1 MMITLFIVYMNLSQS
16 KNASFVQKM
25 KSFRPVTMRKMSI
38 IPIIKQ
44 TTQQIGSALNTN
56 VITITPEEKRIPLT
70 PSTSLTPPAPTPT
83 VPTPTIPSPTTP
95 STIIKPPP
103 ETSLYEFTS
112 HTFTNA
118 GASGRIGPTLE
129 QTMSAYS
136 SIPWAKN
143 YITMTNNNGIQL
155 WTVPKTGI
163 YTIRALGG
171 SGNNLDQS
179 GGKGRDIETD
189 VVLIKGKVIKIL
201 VGQQGINIGGG
212 GGTFV
217 VIDNNKPLL
226 VAGGGGGGVNNFDN
240 TWKTVAQKRP
250 NVYVKNYYD
259 EPNSNAN
266 DKTNG
271 LKTKSSPEVTEYYKS
286 GDVDVNGNNG
296 SGGGASYGGSGGGG
310 FYKSGENAL
319 TQPPSPGFSTGGE
332 SFILG
337 GIGGNCNY
345 DDRMLGKTF
354 INSGGFGGGG
364 AGYYYTGG
372 GGGYSGG
379 GGGGEVQLSE
389 PIIGPG
395 GGGGSFSSTDMTDNG
410 ATNIGHGKVI
420 ITFKQTTSPTLSPTL
435 TNVSQETDLYQFTTH
450 TFTNAGVSGRLG
462 PIYTQIK
469 KEYSSIPWAL
479 DYITMN
485 NDDGIQ
491 LWTVPTTGKYTIRAF
506 GASGNVNLQYG
517 KGRDVQTT
525 VTLKKG
531 DIIRILVGQHG
542 SVTGGYGIWNS
553 GGGGGT
559 YVVTDNYEPIIIAG
573 GGGGSGSY
581 YDGIIKRIP
590 QINEKSNARGNI
602 NNDDGYGGNESI
614 FGGGGGGFYK
624 NGETGKNNISAS
636 STIEGGNSFINGGIG
651 GTVGTIIKC
660 DGGFGGGG
668 ACDAMKETMKDTIY
682 GGGGGGG
689 YAGGNSGS
697 SNNESNGIGGASYSS
712 TEMIDNGATN
722 IGHGKVIITLVT

>member
-1 MMITLFIVYMNLSQS
+1 
-16 KNASFVQKM
+16 
-25 KSFRPVTMRKMSI
+25 
-38 IPIIKQ
+38 
-44 TTQQIGSALNTN
+44 
-56 VITITPEEKRIPLT
+56 
-70 PSTSLTPPAPTPT
+70 
-83 VPTPTIPSPTTP
+83 
-95 STIIKPPP
+95 
-103 ETSLYEFTS
+103 
-112 HTFTNA
+112 
-118 GASGRIGPTLE
+118 
-129 QTMSAYS
+129 
-136 SIPWAKN
+136 
-143 YITMTNNNGIQL
+143 MTNNNGIQL

-240 TWKTVAQKRP
+240 TWTTVAQKRP

-271 LKTKSSPEVTEYYKS
+271 LKTKSSPEITEYYKS
-286 GDVDVNGNNG
+286 GDVDASG

-319 TQPPSPGFSTGGE
+319 TQPSSPGYSTGGE

-337 GIGGNCNY
+337 GLGGNCNY
-345 DDRMLGKTF
+345 NDRMLDKTF

-379 GGGGEVQLSE
+379 GGGGEVQLSGT
-389 PIIGPG
+389 PITGPG
-395 GGGGSFSSTDMTDNG
+395 GGGGSFSSTPMTDNG
-410 ATNIGHGKVI
+410 AINIGHGKVI
-420 ITFKQTTSPTLSPTL
+420 ITFKQTTSPTPTPP
-435 TNVSQETDLYQFTTH
+435 TPTTTPTPTPTPTPTSYISQESDLYKFTTH
-450 TFTNAGVSGRLG
+450 TFTNAGVSGNIG

-506 GASGNVNLQYG
+506 GASGNTNLQYG

-559 YVVTDNYEPIIIAG
+559 YVVTNNYEPIIIAG

-581 YDGIIKRIP
+581 FDAITKRQS

-624 NGETGKNNISAS
+624 NGETGKNNISVNFN
-636 STIEGGNSFINGGIG
+636 IEGGGSFINGGIG
-651 GTVGTIIKC
+651 GTVNSILKC
-660 DGGFGGGG
+660 NGGFGGGG
-668 ACDAMKETMKDTIY
+668 ACDAMKDTLQSTIY

-697 SNNESNGIGGASYSS
+697 TNNESNGTGGSSYSS
-712 TEMIDNGATN
+712 TDMIDNGATN
-722 IGHGKVIITLVT
+722 IGHGKVIITLVS